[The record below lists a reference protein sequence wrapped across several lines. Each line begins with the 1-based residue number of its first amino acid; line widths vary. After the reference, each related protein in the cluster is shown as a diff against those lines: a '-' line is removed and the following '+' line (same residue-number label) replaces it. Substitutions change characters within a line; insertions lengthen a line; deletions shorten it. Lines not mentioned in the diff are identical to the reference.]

1 MSLKI
6 IKKNNIKNINN
17 FKFNKEISVKNLFY
31 KIPESDLSIL
41 KNINLTIRKNDKI
54 GIMGETGSGKSTLI
68 NILAGLIKPSSGV
81 IKIDDQILDDNKNEW
96 LNKIGYVGQS
106 TNLIEGT
113 IYNNIAFGIND
124 KNVDK
129 KVEQVAELSG
139 LKNFINRSEGLNY
152 EILENG
158 KNLSGGEKQRIAIA
172 RVLYKDP
179 EVIIFDE
186 STSALDLTTEKKIIS
201 SIQEISKNRT
211 VIFVSHKKALYLF
224 VRKFIY

>member
-1 MSLKI
+1 
-6 IKKNNIKNINN
+6 
-17 FKFNKEISVKNLFY
+17 
-31 KIPESDLSIL
+31 
-41 KNINLTIRKNDKI
+41 
-54 GIMGETGSGKSTLI
+54 MGETGSGKSTLI

-158 KNLSGGEKQRIAIA
+158 KNLSAEKNKELPSLECFIRIQ
-172 RVLYKDP
+172 K
-179 EVIIFDE
+179 
-186 STSALDLTTEKKIIS
+186 
-201 SIQEISKNRT
+201 
-211 VIFVSHKKALYLF
+211 
-224 VRKFIY
+224 

>member
-1 MSLKI
+1 
-6 IKKNNIKNINN
+6 
-17 FKFNKEISVKNLFY
+17 
-31 KIPESDLSIL
+31 
-41 KNINLTIRKNDKI
+41 
-54 GIMGETGSGKSTLI
+54 MGETGSGKSTLI

-152 EILENG
+152 
-158 KNLSGGEKQRIAIA
+158 
-172 RVLYKDP
+172 
-179 EVIIFDE
+179 
-186 STSALDLTTEKKIIS
+186 
-201 SIQEISKNRT
+201 
-211 VIFVSHKKALYLF
+211 
-224 VRKFIY
+224 KF